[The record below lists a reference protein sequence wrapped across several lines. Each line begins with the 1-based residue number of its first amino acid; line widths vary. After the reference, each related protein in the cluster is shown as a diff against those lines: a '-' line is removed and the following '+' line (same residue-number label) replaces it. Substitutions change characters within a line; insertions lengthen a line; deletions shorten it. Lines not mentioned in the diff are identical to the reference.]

1 MAKPDFFI
9 DMHCH
14 PSLRSMNSNA
24 HPNKQALWESSKN
37 PEINTPIGRWARMQ
51 TSDIEKSS
59 QSNLYA
65 YSSNNTKVIVD
76 AMYPVEK
83 GWYNFRKFPKF
94 LVGNKSFEETLQVS
108 TGIEYSRL
116 QALINN
122 PSYVDELQLI
132 YEYLFNNQG
141 PSPDGKHEYELVSS
155 FDDIVKLHSAKP
167 NALAVILSIEGAHA
181 LGAGS
186 PVTQNMSL
194 KKQKAYLTDNI
205 KRIKSW
211 DHTPITINLAHHFWN
226 ELAGH
231 SKSMKAPMHLVFNQN
246 IGLDK
251 GITEL
256 GWHVIEELLSRSNGK
271 RILVDVKH
279 MSVTSRLEYYEFIR
293 RNNFINSDNKIPIVC
308 GHAATN
314 GYKTIRN
321 SVRVPDTNHKLS
333 GSYLNNWSINL
344 SREEINLIHS
354 SGGRIGIML
363 DKGILGSPT
372 TFKRIDAIKD
382 PEVQKNSYCKL
393 ICDNIFNVVE
403 AIGTPEGWNTPMLAS
418 DFDGLI
424 SHVNRYNNATKLPL
438 LQKDLVEYLEASDYR
453 KDVWFGLKPSEMIYR
468 FMTGNAYDFLKLNF
482 I

>member
-211 DHTPITINLAHHFWN
+211 DHTPITINAARKN
-226 ELAGH
+226 PNNAG
-231 SKSMKAPMHLVFNQN
+231 
-246 IGLDK
+246 
-251 GITEL
+251 
-256 GWHVIEELLSRSNGK
+256 
-271 RILVDVKH
+271 DVK
-279 MSVTSRLEYYEFIR
+279 
-293 RNNFINSDNKIPIVC
+293 
-308 GHAATN
+308 
-314 GYKTIRN
+314 
-321 SVRVPDTNHKLS
+321 
-333 GSYLNNWSINL
+333 
-344 SREEINLIHS
+344 
-354 SGGRIGIML
+354 
-363 DKGILGSPT
+363 
-372 TFKRIDAIKD
+372 
-382 PEVQKNSYCKL
+382 
-393 ICDNIFNVVE
+393 
-403 AIGTPEGWNTPMLAS
+403 
-418 DFDGLI
+418 
-424 SHVNRYNNATKLPL
+424 
-438 LQKDLVEYLEASDYR
+438 
-453 KDVWFGLKPSEMIYR
+453 
-468 FMTGNAYDFLKLNF
+468 
-482 I
+482 